1 MQNSCNGDTHSDV
14 RPKSALANNNRN
26 NSCYVET
33 FPRGIKCRFWI
44 IFKMEYC
51 DSRERMAKTK
61 RRVLRVCSARCLK
74 DTLFILKGSD
84 RELTHMNDGNL
95 NIMVIPNIIL
105 H

>member
-1 MQNSCNGDTHSDV
+1 
-14 RPKSALANNNRN
+14 
-26 NSCYVET
+26 
-33 FPRGIKCRFWI
+33 
-44 IFKMEYC
+44 
-51 DSRERMAKTK
+51 MAKTK

>member
-1 MQNSCNGDTHSDV
+1 MLKLSQ
-14 RPKSALANNNRN
+14 
-26 NSCYVET
+26 
-33 FPRGIKCRFWI
+33 RGIKCRFWI
-44 IFKMEYC
+44 IFKMEGVLRLQ
-51 DSRERMAKTK
+51 RENGKDK

-74 DTLFILKGSD
+74 DTLFILKGFD

>member
-1 MQNSCNGDTHSDV
+1 MLKLSQ
-14 RPKSALANNNRN
+14 
-26 NSCYVET
+26 
-33 FPRGIKCRFWI
+33 RGIKCRFWI

-51 DSRERMAKTK
+51 DCRENGKDK

-74 DTLFILKGSD
+74 DTLFILKGFD